1 METFDVDED
10 AHHFGNGQ
18 RRVRVVELQGH
29 LVGESV
35 ETGANRLARAELG
48 RLEAADDV
56 LNAAASSKIKKK
68 RKRNSATKP
77 PEHQDLGETWK

>member
-56 LNAAASSKIKKK
+56 LNAAASSKI
-68 RKRNSATKP
+68 
-77 PEHQDLGETWK
+77 